1 MEFYTRLFSSSN
13 AHDLDRVL
21 EVVKWVVTES
31 MNADLMKPYTREEV
45 DATIK
50 QMAPLKVVGPDGMP
64 SLFYQ
69 AFWQNVGL
77 DVSKAVCSC
86 LNTSTLLKSINH
98 TFITLIPEVCN
109 PENILEFIPISL
121 CNVFL

>member
-1 MEFYTRLFSSSN
+1 MEFYTRIFSSSN
-13 AHDLDRVL
+13 AHDLDQVL

-45 DATIK
+45 DAAIK

-69 AFWQNVGL
+69 AFW
-77 DVSKAVCSC
+77 
-86 LNTSTLLKSINH
+86 
-98 TFITLIPEVCN
+98 
-109 PENILEFIPISL
+109 
-121 CNVFL
+121 